1 MVALVSLVDAL
12 FPKLWFLHVKNW
24 KLHFVMPGLIRRLE
38 KN

>member
-1 MVALVSLVDAL
+1 MVALASLVDAL
-12 FPKLWFLHVKNW
+12 FLKLWFLLAKNW